1 MHFWVSRSFIWFW
14 KLFFETFIRTL
25 WTYTWTQPAFCVLGP
40 ELINFWWVFHG
51 YYGSITWK
59 VDGVGFLVV
68 VGRVKGVNMAG
79 ESIRWPRGEFH
90 SLSIDW
96 TARSLYQI
104 VGFRF
109 FAIFN
114 WWKPIFELSKQYHI
128 LRVLIY
134 PAKLLKI
141 SENFLKNLKIAPK
154 SMRPERWRSRRS
166 FSTWVLERTR
176 IV

>member
-1 MHFWVSRSFIWFW
+1 MHVSVCSSYQTRKMTKPADLLTYHSLVEPSNASTFHYLVDQHMHFWVSRPFIWFW
-14 KLFFETFIRTL
+14 KSLFETFIRTL
-25 WTYTWTQPAFCVLGP
+25 STYSWTQPAFCVLGP

-51 YYGSITWK
+51 YYGSLTWK

-114 WWKPIFELSKQYHI
+114 W
-128 LRVLIY
+128 
-134 PAKLLKI
+134 
-141 SENFLKNLKIAPK
+141 
-154 SMRPERWRSRRS
+154 
-166 FSTWVLERTR
+166 
-176 IV
+176 